1 MDIIDNLDRYI
12 VCSRV
17 TKRPIFEF
25 VSNGINPGDA
35 LQAFPLDDDYSFGI
49 LQSSVHWEWFVAR
62 CSTLKGDWRYTS
74 DSVFD
79 SFPWPQSPTVKQ
91 IEEVAKQAKA
101 LRDKRNEVMQ
111 KYNYTLRQL
120 YRFMDDTPE
129 NPVSE
134 IQARLDK
141 AVREAYG
148 VNMETDILQ
157 YLLNLNGRLYE
168 REQRGESVQGPGLP
182 NKVKDK
188 SAVTSTDCVKMI

>member
-1 MDIIDNLDRYI
+1 
-12 VCSRV
+12 
-17 TKRPIFEF
+17 
-25 VSNGINPGDA
+25 
-35 LQAFPLDDDYSFGI
+35 
-49 LQSSVHWEWFVAR
+49 
-62 CSTLKGDWRYTS
+62 
-74 DSVFD
+74 
-79 SFPWPQSPTVKQ
+79 
-91 IEEVAKQAKA
+91 
-101 LRDKRNEVMQ
+101 MQ